1 MPLSWNDIRDRDT
14 AFAKEWSKETAER
27 AESQTFWNEFFAIFG
42 ISRRRVASFDRPTIK
57 ATGTTGF
64 NDLFWKGMLIA
75 EHKSRG
81 ADLDKAYHQA
91 LDYFR
96 GLKERD
102 LPRWVVVTDFARFRL
117 YDLDTNEKH
126 EFSLSE
132 LPKHIKR
139 FGFIAGYQVQ
149 AIREQDPVNVDAA
162 ERMGVLH
169 DLLKAS
175 G

>member
-1 MPLSWNDIRDRDT
+1 
-14 AFAKEWSKETAER
+14 
-27 AESQTFWNEFFAIFG
+27 
-42 ISRRRVASFDRPTIK
+42 
-57 ATGTTGF
+57 
-64 NDLFWKGMLIA
+64 
-75 EHKSRG
+75 
-81 ADLDKAYHQA
+81 
-91 LDYFR
+91 
-96 GLKERD
+96 